1 MSQVQHP
8 ITDNYKKHTHWN
20 PIQKVLIGFFY
31 WIALD
36 MLKKLN
42 PNRILDV
49 GCGEGYT
56 LEKLRRNRIGDYLE
70 GIEYLQEAI
79 DLGKAL
85 RPEIKIKK
93 GSIYE
98 LPYKD
103 NSFDMVLCTEVLEHL
118 EDPRKGLKEILR
130 VTSKYCLISVPNEPF
145 FMFANLVRLKNLPRF
160 GNDPDHKNHWT
171 YFSFKKFL
179 KREKVQIV
187 EYKAPLPL
195 PLLIVLLRK
204 I

>member
-1 MSQVQHP
+1 MSRQQHP
-8 ITDNYKKHTHWN
+8 VTSNYQKHTHWN
-20 PIQKVLIGFFY
+20 PIQRILIGFFY

-36 MLKKLN
+36 MLRELN
-42 PNRILDV
+42 PDKVLDV

-56 LEKLRRNRIGDYLE
+56 LEKLRKAKIGKYLE

-79 DLGKAL
+79 DLGRKL
-85 RPEIKIKK
+85 HPHIKIKK

-145 FMFANLVRLKNLPRF
+145 FMLANLVRLKNVSRF
-160 GNDPDHKNHWT
+160 GNDSDHKNHWT

-179 KREKVQIV
+179 EKEKVQIV
-187 EYKAPLPL
+187 EYKSPLPL
-195 PLLIVLLRK
+195 PLLIVLIRK